1 MADTNYFYDI
11 EIFSLTS
18 TTQNPLH
25 LLADAAFISE
35 NTNNSNK
42 LTQHEIPSHYTKCST
57 NCSDYNREMFGKS
70 ATSNYSTNL
79 TDNNETMKLE
89 QKKIKPIKS
98 GHNTNI
104 KTNSQI
110 KSSNDDCL
118 NTGFSTLSKN
128 SSISDLNFNSNK
140 QDFRVRS
147 LAVEFK
153 YDKEKI
159 QLLEPNSVASKN
171 QDIKNPFHLFNNGKI
186 IEDIKKPISLS
197 SNDKS
202 KDDDIKRPIS
212 LISNDKSK
220 DDVTKKLISLP
231 SNDKFKDDK
240 FKDDKFKD
248 DKSKDDKSKDD
259 NIKKPVS
266 LSSNNKSKD
275 NNIKKPIQLSNKNS
289 RRKITKKQNNAERKK
304 KRIVKN
310 HDPSQLRIHAK
321 TYTTRSNRISK
332 PPSASSAGG
341 RWTGS

>member
-1 MADTNYFYDI
+1 MCDLFWYYN
-11 EIFSLTS
+11 
-18 TTQNPLH
+18 N
-25 LLADAAFISE
+25 FIVHF
-35 NTNNSNK
+35 
-42 LTQHEIPSHYTKCST
+42 L
-57 NCSDYNREMFGKS
+57 
-70 ATSNYSTNL
+70 
-79 TDNNETMKLE
+79 
-89 QKKIKPIKS
+89 
-98 GHNTNI
+98 
-104 KTNSQI
+104 
-110 KSSNDDCL
+110 
-118 NTGFSTLSKN
+118 GFSTLSKN

>member
-1 MADTNYFYDI
+1 MCDLFWYYN
-11 EIFSLTS
+11 
-18 TTQNPLH
+18 N
-25 LLADAAFISE
+25 FIVHF
-35 NTNNSNK
+35 
-42 LTQHEIPSHYTKCST
+42 L
-57 NCSDYNREMFGKS
+57 
-70 ATSNYSTNL
+70 
-79 TDNNETMKLE
+79 
-89 QKKIKPIKS
+89 
-98 GHNTNI
+98 
-104 KTNSQI
+104 
-110 KSSNDDCL
+110 
-118 NTGFSTLSKN
+118 GFSTLSKN

-202 KDDDIKRPIS
+202 KDDDIKKPIS
-212 LISNDKSK
+212 LISIDKSK
-220 DDVTKKLISLP
+220 DDVT
-231 SNDKFKDDK
+231 FKDDK